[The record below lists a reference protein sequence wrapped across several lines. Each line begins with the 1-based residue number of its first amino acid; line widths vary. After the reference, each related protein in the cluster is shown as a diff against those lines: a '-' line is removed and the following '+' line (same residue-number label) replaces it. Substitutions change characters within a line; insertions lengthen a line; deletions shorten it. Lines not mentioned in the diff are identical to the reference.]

1 VIDKEVIKG
10 DTSLPAFI
18 FIHGLGMDKNFFC
31 SPEESRILGGLF
43 PLSTIIRQGGVLR
56 TLYNDLRDMGITVAT
71 WTQSRPAGP
80 ANDAVRELIEITEV
94 IGSRWVFLIGH
105 SRGGLIA
112 RAASPEI
119 KGLRGIITISTP
131 HRGSA
136 MAKWALYLSPL
147 SEVLKPLLSIEQ
159 KTRLMR
165 ALRRTAAF
173 LSGRAVR
180 EILPNSEFLN
190 SLPSEKPPD
199 CLSIS
204 VGGTDPT
211 LFSIKGISI
220 PGSLKM
226 IVPGNLFPEEMTLGK
241 GDGLVS
247 SRSSVLP
254 FGDEHMNFHLNHAET
269 AFDESV
275 RKALLKRIESIL

>member
-1 VIDKEVIKG
+1 MIDKEVIKG

-31 SPEESRILGGLF
+31 FPEKSRILGGLF
-43 PLSTIIRQGGVLR
+43 PLSTIIRNAVGLR
-56 TLYNDLRDMGITVAT
+56 TLYHDLKEMGITVAT

-80 ANDAVRELIEITEV
+80 ANDAVRELIEVTET
-94 IGSRWVFLIGH
+94 INSKWVFLIGH

-112 RAASPEI
+112 RAASAKI

-131 HRGSA
+131 HIGSA

-165 ALRRTAAF
+165 ALRRIAAF

-190 SLPSEKPPD
+190 SLPTEKPPD

-204 VGGTDPT
+204 IGGTDPT
-211 LFSIKGISI
+211 LFTLGGLSI
-220 PGSLKM
+220 PSSLEK

-241 GDGLVS
+241 GDGIVS